1 MKHIIT
7 TFALLLVVG
16 VLTSC
21 RQTKVYP
28 DGLTTKAL
36 ENFTTKNY
44 EIALKYADEHL
55 AIYADDAYAYWLR
68 AKIYVKLHNYDLA
81 LNDIDNAIKYC
92 PRKDK
97 RMLFG
102 IYENKADIYRRM
114 ERFEDAIPFYKKAY
128 QTAKKVAPEV
138 LLELLMQQAHS
149 YYMLKDYDAADEIY
163 RSLLQDEVARQSA
176 MVGIARN
183 MIERNDFQSAI
194 DILKECEKYDDSYSD
209 IYRFRMTAY
218 ATMGSVEKAIDDAIE
233 LFEKSQFTTTD
244 LILPILA
251 RNTRYALTKVAEK
264 ITNNAESSA
273 KWEVLQYRISQTND

>member
-1 MKHIIT
+1 MKYILTII
-7 TFALLLVVG
+7 ALLLVVG

-68 AKIYVKLHNYDLA
+68 AKIYVKLHNYDSA
-81 LNDIDNAIKYC
+81 LNDLDNAIKYC

-97 RMLFG
+97 QMLFG

-114 ERFEDAIPFYKKAY
+114 DRFEDAIPFYKKAY

-138 LLELLMQQAHS
+138 LPELLMQQAHS
-149 YYMLKDYDAADEIY
+149 HYMLKDYDAADEIY
-163 RSLLQDEVARQSA
+163 RSLLQDEVAKQSA

-218 ATMGSVEKAIDDAIE
+218 ATMGSVEEAIDDAIE

-273 KWEVLQYRISQTND
+273 KWEVLQYRISQNKD

>member
-1 MKHIIT
+1 MKHILTLIT
-7 TFALLLVVG
+7 LLLVVG

-68 AKIYVKLHNYDLA
+68 AKIYVKLHNYDSA

-102 IYENKADIYRRM
+102 IYENEADIYRRM

-138 LLELLMQQAHS
+138 LPELLMQQAHS
-149 YYMLKDYDAADEIY
+149 HYMLKDYDAADEIY

-218 ATMGSVEKAIDDAIE
+218 ATMGSVEEAIDDAIE

-264 ITNNAESSA
+264 ITNNAENSA
-273 KWEVLQYRISQTND
+273 KWEVLQYRISQTNY

>member
-68 AKIYVKLHNYDLA
+68 AKIYVKLHNYDSA

-92 PRKDK
+92 PRSDK
-97 RMLFG
+97 QMLFG
-102 IYENKADIYRRM
+102 IYEYKADIYRRM

-138 LLELLMQQAHS
+138 LPELLMQQAHS
-149 YYMLKDYDAADEIY
+149 HYMLKDYDAADEIY
-163 RSLLQDEVARQSA
+163 RSLLQDEVTRQAA

-218 ATMGSVEKAIDDAIE
+218 AKMGSVEEAIDDAIE
-233 LFEKSQFTTTD
+233 LFEKSQFKTTD

-273 KWEVLQYRISQTND
+273 KWEVLQYRISHINN

>member
-1 MKHIIT
+1 MKHILTLIT
-7 TFALLLVVG
+7 LLLVVG

-68 AKIYVKLHNYDLA
+68 AKIYVKLHNYDSA

-138 LLELLMQQAHS
+138 LPELLMQQAHS
-149 YYMLKDYDAADEIY
+149 YYVLKDYDAADEIY

>member
-1 MKHIIT
+1 MKHILTLIT
-7 TFALLLVVG
+7 LLLVVG

-21 RQTKVYP
+21 HQTKIYP

-68 AKIYVKLHNYDLA
+68 AKIYVKLHNYDSA

-92 PRKDK
+92 PRSDK
-97 RMLFG
+97 QMLFG
-102 IYENKADIYRRM
+102 IYEYKADIYRRM
-114 ERFEDAIPFYKKAY
+114 ERFEDAIPFYMKAY

-138 LLELLMQQAHS
+138 LPELLMQQAHS
-149 YYMLKDYDAADEIY
+149 HYMLKDYDAADEIY
-163 RSLLQDEVARQSA
+163 RSLLQDEVTRQAA

-218 ATMGSVEKAIDDAIE
+218 ATMGSVEEAIDDAIE

-273 KWEVLQYRISQTND
+273 KWEVLQYRISHINN

>member
-68 AKIYVKLHNYDLA
+68 AKIYVKLHNYDSA

-114 ERFEDAIPFYKKAY
+114 ERFEDTIPFYKKAY

-138 LLELLMQQAHS
+138 LPELLMQQAHS
-149 YYMLKDYDAADEIY
+149 HYMLKDYDAADEIY

-194 DILKECEKYDDSYSD
+194 AILKECEKYDDSYSD

-218 ATMGSVEKAIDDAIE
+218 ATMGSVEEAIDDVIE

>member
-1 MKHIIT
+1 MKHILTLIT
-7 TFALLLVVG
+7 LLLVVG

-21 RQTKVYP
+21 HQTKIYP

-68 AKIYVKLHNYDLA
+68 AKIYVKLHNYDSA

-92 PRKDK
+92 PRSDK
-97 RMLFG
+97 QMLFG
-102 IYENKADIYRRM
+102 IYEYKADIYRRM

-138 LLELLMQQAHS
+138 LPELLMQQAHS
-149 YYMLKDYDAADEIY
+149 HYMLKDYDAADEIY

-218 ATMGSVEKAIDDAIE
+218 ATMGSVEEAIDDAIE

-273 KWEVLQYRISQTND
+273 RWEVLQYRISQTNY

>member
-68 AKIYVKLHNYDLA
+68 AKIYVKLHNYDSA

-114 ERFEDAIPFYKKAY
+114 ERFEDTIPFYKKAY

-138 LLELLMQQAHS
+138 LPELLMQQAHS
-149 YYMLKDYDAADEIY
+149 HYMLKDYDAADEIY
-163 RSLLQDEVARQSA
+163 RSLLQDEVTRQSA

-218 ATMGSVEKAIDDAIE
+218 ATMGSVEEAIDDAIE

>member
-1 MKHIIT
+1 MKHILTLIT
-7 TFALLLVVG
+7 LLLVVG

-21 RQTKVYP
+21 HQTKIYP

-68 AKIYVKLHNYDLA
+68 AKIYVKLHNYDSA

-138 LLELLMQQAHS
+138 LPELLMQQAHS

-273 KWEVLQYRISQTND
+273 KWEVLQYRISQIDN

>member
-1 MKHIIT
+1 MKYILTII
-7 TFALLLVVG
+7 ALLLVVG

-21 RQTKVYP
+21 HQTKIYP

-68 AKIYVKLHNYDLA
+68 AKIYVKLHNYDSA

-97 RMLFG
+97 QTLFG

-138 LLELLMQQAHS
+138 LPELLMQQAHS
-149 YYMLKDYDAADEIY
+149 HYMLKDYDAADEIY

-218 ATMGSVEKAIDDAIE
+218 VTMGSVEEAIDDAIE

-251 RNTRYALTKVAEK
+251 RDTRYALTKVAEK

-273 KWEVLQYRISQTND
+273 KWKVLQYRISQIND

>member
-1 MKHIIT
+1 MKHILTLIT
-7 TFALLLVVG
+7 LLLVVG

-21 RQTKVYP
+21 RQTKIYP

-68 AKIYVKLHNYDLA
+68 AKIYVKLHNYDSA

-97 RMLFG
+97 QMLFG
-102 IYENKADIYRRM
+102 IYEYKADIYRRM

-138 LLELLMQQAHS
+138 LPELLMQQAHS
-149 YYMLKDYDAADEIY
+149 HYMLKDYDAADEIY

-176 MVGIARN
+176 MVCIARN

-264 ITNNAESSA
+264 ITNNAENSA
-273 KWEVLQYRISQTND
+273 KWEVLQYRISQTNY

>member
-1 MKHIIT
+1 MKYILTII
-7 TFALLLVVG
+7 ALLLVVG

-68 AKIYVKLHNYDLA
+68 AKIYVKLHNYDSA

-138 LLELLMQQAHS
+138 LPELLMQQAHS

-163 RSLLQDEVARQSA
+163 RSLLQNEVARQSA

-218 ATMGSVEKAIDDAIE
+218 ATMGSVEEAIDDAIE

-273 KWEVLQYRISQTND
+273 KWEVLQYRISQIDN

>member
-1 MKHIIT
+1 MKHILTLI
-7 TFALLLVVG
+7 ALLLVVG

-21 RQTKVYP
+21 RQTKIYP

-68 AKIYVKLHNYDLA
+68 AKIYVKLHNYDSA

-92 PRKDK
+92 PLKDK

-114 ERFEDAIPFYKKAY
+114 ERFEDAISFYKKAY

-138 LLELLMQQAHS
+138 LSELLMQQAHS
-149 YYMLKDYDAADEIY
+149 HYMLKDYDAADEIY

-194 DILKECEKYDDSYSD
+194 DILKECEKYDDTYSD

-218 ATMGSVEKAIDDAIE
+218 ATMGSVEEAIDDAIE

-251 RNTRYALTKVAEK
+251 RDTRYALTKVAEK

-273 KWEVLQYRISQTND
+273 KWEVLQYRISQIDN

>member
-1 MKHIIT
+1 MKHILTLIT
-7 TFALLLVVG
+7 LLLVVG

-21 RQTKVYP
+21 HQTKIYP

-55 AIYADDAYAYWLR
+55 AIYADDAYAYRLR
-68 AKIYVKLHNYDLA
+68 AKIYVKLHNYDSA

-138 LLELLMQQAHS
+138 LPELLMQQAHS
-149 YYMLKDYDAADEIY
+149 HYMLKDYDAADEIY

-233 LFEKSQFTTTD
+233 LFEKSQFTTD

-251 RNTRYALTKVAEK
+251 RDTRYALTKVAEK
-264 ITNNAESSA
+264 ITNNAENSA

>member
-1 MKHIIT
+1 MKHILTLIT
-7 TFALLLVVG
+7 LLLVVG

-21 RQTKVYP
+21 HQTKIYP

-68 AKIYVKLHNYDLA
+68 AKIYVKLHNYDSA

-138 LLELLMQQAHS
+138 LPELLMQQAHS

-251 RNTRYALTKVAEK
+251 RNTRYALTKIAEK
-264 ITNNAESSA
+264 ITNDAESSA
-273 KWEVLQYRISQTND
+273 KWKVLQYRISQIDN

>member
-1 MKHIIT
+1 MKHILTLIT
-7 TFALLLVVG
+7 LLLLVG

-68 AKIYVKLHNYDLA
+68 AKIYVKLHNYDSA
-81 LNDIDNAIKYC
+81 LTDIDNAIKYC
-92 PRKDK
+92 PRSDK
-97 RMLFG
+97 QMLFG

-138 LLELLMQQAHS
+138 LPELLMQQAHS
-149 YYMLKDYDAADEIY
+149 HYMLKDYDAADEIY

-218 ATMGSVEKAIDDAIE
+218 ATMGSVEEAIDDAIE

-264 ITNNAESSA
+264 ITNNAENSA

>member
-1 MKHIIT
+1 M
-7 TFALLLVVG
+7 VG

-68 AKIYVKLHNYDLA
+68 AKIYVKLHNYDSA
-81 LNDIDNAIKYC
+81 LTDIDNAIKYC
-92 PRKDK
+92 PRSDK
-97 RMLFG
+97 QMLFG
-102 IYENKADIYRRM
+102 IYEYKADIYRRM

-138 LLELLMQQAHS
+138 LPELLMQQAHS
-149 YYMLKDYDAADEIY
+149 HYMLKDYDAADKIY

-218 ATMGSVEKAIDDAIE
+218 AKIGSVEEAIDDAIE

-273 KWEVLQYRISQTND
+273 KWKVLQYRISQTND

>member
-1 MKHIIT
+1 MKHILTLIT
-7 TFALLLVVG
+7 LLLVVG

-68 AKIYVKLHNYDLA
+68 AKIYVKLHNYDSA

-97 RMLFG
+97 RMLCG

-114 ERFEDAIPFYKKAY
+114 ERFEDTIPFYKKAY

-138 LLELLMQQAHS
+138 LPELLMQQAHS
-149 YYMLKDYDAADEIY
+149 HYMLKDYDAADEIY
-163 RSLLQDEVARQSA
+163 RSLLQDKVARQSA

-218 ATMGSVEKAIDDAIE
+218 ATMGSEEEAIDDAIE

-251 RNTRYALTKVAEK
+251 RNTRYALTKVAKK

-273 KWEVLQYRISQTND
+273 KWEVLQYRISHINN

>member
-7 TFALLLVVG
+7 TFALLLMVG

-68 AKIYVKLHNYDLA
+68 AKIYVKLHNYDSA

-92 PRKDK
+92 SRKDK
-97 RMLFG
+97 QMLFG

-138 LLELLMQQAHS
+138 LPELLMQQAHS

-163 RSLLQDEVARQSA
+163 RSLLQDEDAKQSA
-176 MVGIARN
+176 MVGLARN
-183 MIERNDFQSAI
+183 MIEQGGYQSAVN
-194 DILKECEKYDDSYSD
+194 ILNECEKYDDSYCD
-209 IYRFRMTAY
+209 IYIFRMNAY
-218 ATMGSVEKAIDDAIE
+218 EKLGEIDKAIDDAIE
-233 LFEKSQFTTTD
+233 LFEKSHFTTTD
-244 LILPILA
+244 LILPILT
-251 RNTRYALTKVAEK
+251 RDTRYTLTKVADK
-264 ITNNAESSA
+264 ITDDAENLT
-273 KWEVLQYRISQTND
+273 KWEVLQYRILQNKD

>member
-1 MKHIIT
+1 MKHILTLIT
-7 TFALLLVVG
+7 LLLVVG

-21 RQTKVYP
+21 HQTKVYP

-55 AIYADDAYAYWLR
+55 AIYADDAYAYWSR
-68 AKIYVKLHNYDLA
+68 AKIYVKLHNYDSA

-92 PRKDK
+92 PRYDK
-97 RMLFG
+97 QMLFG
-102 IYENKADIYRRM
+102 IYEYKADIYRRM

-138 LLELLMQQAHS
+138 LPELLMQQAHS
-149 YYMLKDYDAADEIY
+149 HYMLKDYDAADEIY

-218 ATMGSVEKAIDDAIE
+218 ATMGSVEEAIDDAIE

>member
-1 MKHIIT
+1 MKHILTLIT
-7 TFALLLVVG
+7 LLLVVG

-21 RQTKVYP
+21 HQTKIYP

-138 LLELLMQQAHS
+138 LPELLMQQAHS
-149 YYMLKDYDAADEIY
+149 HYMLKDYDAADEIY

-218 ATMGSVEKAIDDAIE
+218 ATMGSVEEAIDDAIE

>member
-1 MKHIIT
+1 MKHILT
-7 TFALLLVVG
+7 TFALLLLVG

-68 AKIYVKLHNYDLA
+68 AKIYVKLHNYDSA

-102 IYENKADIYRRM
+102 IYEYKADIYRRM

-138 LLELLMQQAHS
+138 LPELLMQQAHS
-149 YYMLKDYDAADEIY
+149 HYMLKDYDAADEIY

-218 ATMGSVEKAIDDAIE
+218 AKMGSVEEAIDDAIE
-233 LFEKSQFTTTD
+233 LFEKSQFKTTD

-273 KWEVLQYRISQTND
+273 KWEVLQYRISHINN

>member
-1 MKHIIT
+1 MKHILTLIT
-7 TFALLLVVG
+7 LLLVVG

-68 AKIYVKLHNYDLA
+68 AKIYVKLHNYDSA

-114 ERFEDAIPFYKKAY
+114 ERFEDTIPFYKKAY

-138 LLELLMQQAHS
+138 LPELLMQQAHS
-149 YYMLKDYDAADEIY
+149 HYMLKDYDAADEIY
-163 RSLLQDEVARQSA
+163 RSLLQDKVARQSA

-218 ATMGSVEKAIDDAIE
+218 ATMGSEEEAIDDAIE

-251 RNTRYALTKVAEK
+251 RNTRYALTKVAKK

-273 KWEVLQYRISQTND
+273 KWEVLQYRISQNKD

>member
-1 MKHIIT
+1 MKYILTIIT
-7 TFALLLVVG
+7 LLLVVG

-68 AKIYVKLHNYDLA
+68 AKIYVKLHNYDSA

-97 RMLFG
+97 QMLFG
-102 IYENKADIYRRM
+102 IYEYKADIYRRM

-138 LLELLMQQAHS
+138 LPELLMQQAHS

-273 KWEVLQYRISQTND
+273 KWEVLQYRISQIDN

>member
-7 TFALLLVVG
+7 TFALLVVG

-21 RQTKVYP
+21 HQTKVYP

-68 AKIYVKLHNYDLA
+68 AKIYAKLHNYDSA

-102 IYENKADIYRRM
+102 IYENKAGIYRRM

-128 QTAKKVAPEV
+128 QTAKKIAPEV
-138 LLELLMQQAHS
+138 LPELLMQQAHS
-149 YYMLKDYDAADEIY
+149 HYMLKDYDAADEIY

-218 ATMGSVEKAIDDAIE
+218 ATMGSVEEAIDDAIE

-273 KWEVLQYRISQTND
+273 KWEVLQYRILQNKD

>member
-1 MKHIIT
+1 MKHILTLIT
-7 TFALLLVVG
+7 LLLVVG

-21 RQTKVYP
+21 HQTKIYP

-68 AKIYVKLHNYDLA
+68 AKIYVKLHNYDSA

-97 RMLFG
+97 RMLFS

-138 LLELLMQQAHS
+138 LPELLMQQAHS
-149 YYMLKDYDAADEIY
+149 HYMLKDYDAADEIY

-273 KWEVLQYRISQTND
+273 KWEVLQYRISQIDN

>member
-1 MKHIIT
+1 MKHILTLIT
-7 TFALLLVVG
+7 LLLLVG

-68 AKIYVKLHNYDLA
+68 AKIYVKLHNYDSA
-81 LNDIDNAIKYC
+81 LTDIDNAIKYC
-92 PRKDK
+92 PRSDK
-97 RMLFG
+97 QMLFG

-138 LLELLMQQAHS
+138 LPELLMQQAHS
-149 YYMLKDYDAADEIY
+149 HYMLKDYDAADEIY
-163 RSLLQDEVARQSA
+163 RSLLQDEVTRQAA

-218 ATMGSVEKAIDDAIE
+218 ATMGSVEEAIDDAIE

-264 ITNNAESSA
+264 ITNNAENSA

>member
-1 MKHIIT
+1 MKHILTLIT
-7 TFALLLVVG
+7 LLLLVG

-138 LLELLMQQAHS
+138 LPELLMQQAHS
-149 YYMLKDYDAADEIY
+149 HYMLKDYDAADEIY

-218 ATMGSVEKAIDDAIE
+218 ATMGSVEEAIDDAIE

>member
-21 RQTKVYP
+21 HQTKIYP

-68 AKIYVKLHNYDLA
+68 AKIYVKLHNYDSA

-92 PRKDK
+92 PRSDK
-97 RMLFG
+97 QMLFG
-102 IYENKADIYRRM
+102 IYENKADIYRQM

-138 LLELLMQQAHS
+138 LPELLMQQAHS
-149 YYMLKDYDAADEIY
+149 HYMLKDYDAADEIY

-218 ATMGSVEKAIDDAIE
+218 ATMGSVEEAIDDAIE

-273 KWEVLQYRISQTND
+273 KWEVLQYRILQNKD

>member
-21 RQTKVYP
+21 HQTKVYP

-102 IYENKADIYRRM
+102 IYENRADIYRRM

-138 LLELLMQQAHS
+138 LPELLMQQAHS
-149 YYMLKDYDAADEIY
+149 HYMLKDYDAADEIY
-163 RSLLQDEVARQSA
+163 RSLLQDEVTRQAA

-218 ATMGSVEKAIDDAIE
+218 AKMGSVEEAIDDAIE
-233 LFEKSQFTTTD
+233 LFEKSQFKTTD

-273 KWEVLQYRISQTND
+273 KWEVLQ

>member
-1 MKHIIT
+1 MKHLLTLI
-7 TFALLLVVG
+7 ALLLVVG

-21 RQTKVYP
+21 RQNKVYP

-68 AKIYVKLHNYDLA
+68 AKIYAKLHNYDSA

-92 PRKDK
+92 HRKDK
-97 RMLFG
+97 QMLFG

-138 LLELLMQQAHS
+138 LPELLMQQAHS
-149 YYMLKDYDAADEIY
+149 HYMLKDYDAADEIY
-163 RSLLQDEVARQSA
+163 RSLLQDEVTRQSA

-218 ATMGSVEKAIDDAIE
+218 ATMGSVEEAIDDAIE

-264 ITNNAESSA
+264 ITNNAENSA

>member
-1 MKHIIT
+1 MKHLLTLI
-7 TFALLLVVG
+7 ALLLVVG

-55 AIYADDAYAYWLR
+55 AIYTDDAYAYWLR
-68 AKIYVKLHNYDLA
+68 AKIYVKLHNYDSA

-92 PRKDK
+92 SRKDK
-97 RMLFG
+97 QMLFG

-138 LLELLMQQAHS
+138 LPELLMQQAHS
-149 YYMLKDYDAADEIY
+149 HYMLKDYDAADEIY
-163 RSLLQDEVARQSA
+163 RSLLQDEVTRQSA

-209 IYRFRMTAY
+209 IYRFRMTVY
-218 ATMGSVEKAIDDAIE
+218 ATMGSVEEAIDDAIE

-273 KWEVLQYRISQTND
+273 KWEVLQYRISQNKD

>member
-1 MKHIIT
+1 MKHILTLIT
-7 TFALLLVVG
+7 LLLVVG

-21 RQTKVYP
+21 HQTKIYP

-55 AIYADDAYAYWLR
+55 AIYAGDAYAYWLR
-68 AKIYVKLHNYDLA
+68 AKIYVKLHNYDSA

-92 PRKDK
+92 PRSDK
-97 RMLFG
+97 QMLFG
-102 IYENKADIYRRM
+102 IYEYKADIYRRM

-138 LLELLMQQAHS
+138 LPELLMQQAHS

-273 KWEVLQYRISQTND
+273 KWEVLQYRISQIDN

>member
-68 AKIYVKLHNYDLA
+68 AKIYVKLHNYDSA
-81 LNDIDNAIKYC
+81 FNDIDNAIKYC
-92 PRKDK
+92 PRSDK
-97 RMLFG
+97 QMLFG

-138 LLELLMQQAHS
+138 LPELLMQQAHS
-149 YYMLKDYDAADEIY
+149 HYMLKDYDAADEIY

-194 DILKECEKYDDSYSD
+194 AILKECEKYDDSYSD

-218 ATMGSVEKAIDDAIE
+218 ATMGSVEEAIDDAIE

-273 KWEVLQYRISQTND
+273 KWEVLQYRISQIDN

>member
-21 RQTKVYP
+21 HQTKVYP

-68 AKIYVKLHNYDLA
+68 AKIYVKLHNYDSA

-138 LLELLMQQAHS
+138 LPE
-149 YYMLKDYDAADEIY
+149 
-163 RSLLQDEVARQSA
+163 
-176 MVGIARN
+176 
-183 MIERNDFQSAI
+183 
-194 DILKECEKYDDSYSD
+194 
-209 IYRFRMTAY
+209 
-218 ATMGSVEKAIDDAIE
+218 
-233 LFEKSQFTTTD
+233 
-244 LILPILA
+244 
-251 RNTRYALTKVAEK
+251 
-264 ITNNAESSA
+264 
-273 KWEVLQYRISQTND
+273 

>member
-68 AKIYVKLHNYDLA
+68 AKIYVKLHNYDSA

-92 PRKDK
+92 PRYDK
-97 RMLFG
+97 QMLFG

-138 LLELLMQQAHS
+138 LPELLMQQAHS

-218 ATMGSVEKAIDDAIE
+218 AKMGSVEEAIDDAIE

-273 KWEVLQYRISQTND
+273 KWKVLQYRISQIGD